1 MSRRRLLQGIGAAG
15 VASAL
20 KPFDALAAASAA
32 GSAPAAASATAP
44 STAAPRWRNWSGL
57 EACQPARWAVPA
69 DEAEALALLRDAPA
83 PLRCVG
89 AGHSFT
95 RLVPTEGSLL
105 SLDRLSGLRAHDAT
119 AGTAT
124 LGAGTRLA
132 AVSRA
137 LDAAGLALHNLP
149 DIDVQTLAGAF
160 ATATHGTGATLPAL
174 HAEAVQITL
183 LTPRGERIVCSR
195 QERPEVFAAAQV
207 SLGALGVLS
216 EVTLRVRPR
225 HVLHRRVWLMPTD
238 ELLQAVPSLV
248 AQHRQFECY
257 LLPHTGYGAA
267 ITHDEVAE
275 APKPRAPA
283 PDEDVL
289 RDLRK
294 LRDWLGR
301 WPTLRRW
308 AAQRLVD
315 PSMHEEATDWSWKL
329 LSTQR
334 PTRFN
339 ETECHVPRD
348 QGVACLRE
356 VLAALE
362 RLDDTYFPVE
372 FRFIAGD
379 DAWLSPFHGRDSCS
393 IAVHAAH
400 DEPWDYLLKDIGPIY
415 RRHAGR
421 PHWGKLHD
429 RSAAELR
436 TLYPRWDDFQRVR
449 RSLDPAGRML
459 NPYLR
464 RLFGEA

>member
-1 MSRRRLLQGIGAAG
+1 MSRRALLRGIGAAG
-15 VASAL
+15 VAAAL
-20 KPFDALAAASAA
+20 RPVSALAAASA
-32 GSAPAAASATAP
+32 SAPAASAPPKPA
-44 STAAPRWRNWSGL
+44 WHNWSGL
-57 EACQPARWAVPA
+57 QSCQPAAWQVPA
-69 DEAEALALLRDAPA
+69 NEDETLALLRNAAA
-83 PLRCVG
+83 PLRSVG

-95 RLVPTEGSLL
+95 QLVPTEGTLL
-105 SLDRLSGLRAHDAT
+105 SMDRLSGLRAHDAQ

-132 AVSRA
+132 AASRA
-137 LDAAGLALHNLP
+137 LDAVGLALRNLP
-149 DIDVQTLAGAF
+149 DIDVQTLAGAL
-160 ATATHGTGATLPAL
+160 ATATHGTGAKLPAL
-174 HAEAVQITL
+174 HAEAQQLTL

-195 QERPEVFAAAQV
+195 TQRPEVFAAAQV
-207 SLGALGVLS
+207 SLGSLGVLS
-216 EVTLRVRPR
+216 EVTLKVRPR
-225 HVLHRRVWLMPTD
+225 HVLHRRVWLMPTE
-238 ELLQAVPSLV
+238 ELLQAVPTL
-248 AQHRQFECY
+248 AAKHHQFECY

-267 ITHDEVAE
+267 ITHDEVSE
-275 APKPRAPA
+275 SPRPRPPA

-289 RDLRK
+289 RDLKR
-294 LRDWLGR
+294 LRDWFGR
-301 WPTLRRW
+301 WPSLRRW
-308 AAQRLVD
+308 VAQKAID
-315 PSMHEEATDWSWKL
+315 PAMTEEATDWSWKL

-339 ETECHVPRD
+339 ESECHVPRE

-356 VLAALE
+356 VLATLE
-362 RLDDTYFPVE
+362 KRDDVFFPIE

-400 DEPWDYLLKDIGPIY
+400 DEPWEYLVKDVGAVY

-436 TLYPRWDDFQRVR
+436 ALYPRWDDFQQVR
-449 RSLDPAGRML
+449 RELDPTGRML

>member
-1 MSRRRLLQGIGAAG
+1 MSRRALLRGIGAAG
-15 VASAL
+15 VAAAL
-20 KPFDALAAASAA
+20 RPMSALAAA
-32 GSAPAAASATAP
+32 PAASPVSGSP
-44 STAAPRWRNWSGL
+44 SPKLAWHNWSGL
-57 EACQPARWAVPA
+57 QSCQPAAWQVPA
-69 DEAEALALLRDAPA
+69 NEDETLALLRNAAA

-95 RLVPTEGSLL
+95 QLVPTKGSLL
-105 SLDRLSGLRAHDAT
+105 SMDRLAGLRAYDAT

-132 AVSRA
+132 AASRA
-137 LDAAGLALHNLP
+137 LDAVGLALRNLP
-149 DIDVQTLAGAF
+149 DIDVQTLAGAL
-160 ATATHGTGATLPAL
+160 ATATHGTGAKLPAL
-174 HAEAVQITL
+174 HAEAQQLTL

-195 QERPEVFAAAQV
+195 TQRPEVFAAAQV
-207 SLGALGVLS
+207 SLGSLGVLS
-216 EVTLRVRPR
+216 EVTLKVRPR
-225 HVLHRRVWLMPTD
+225 HVLHRRVWLMPTED
-238 ELLQAVPSLV
+238 LLQAVPTL
-248 AQHRQFECY
+248 AAKHHQFECY

-267 ITHDEVAE
+267 ITHDEVTE
-275 APKPRAPA
+275 PPRARPPA

-289 RDLRK
+289 RDLKR
-294 LRDWLGR
+294 LRDWFGR
-301 WPTLRRW
+301 WPSLRRW
-308 AAQRLVD
+308 VAQKAID
-315 PSMHEEATDWSWKL
+315 PTMTEEATDWSWKL

-339 ETECHVPRD
+339 ESECHVPRE

-356 VLAALE
+356 VLATLE
-362 RLDDTYFPVE
+362 KRDDVFFPIE

-400 DEPWDYLLKDIGPIY
+400 DEPWEYLVKDVGAVY

-429 RSAAELR
+429 RTAAELR
-436 TLYPRWDDFQRVR
+436 ALYPRWDDFQQVR
-449 RSLDPAGRML
+449 RELDPTGRML

-464 RLFGEA
+464 RLFGEV